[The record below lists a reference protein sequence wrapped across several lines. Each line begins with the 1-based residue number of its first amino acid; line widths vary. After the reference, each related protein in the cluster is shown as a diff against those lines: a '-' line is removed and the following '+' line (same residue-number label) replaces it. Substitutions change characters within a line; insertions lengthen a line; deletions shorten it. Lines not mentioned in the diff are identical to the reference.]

1 MKKLY
6 PFKFAPYAKEVVW
19 GGSSLVSGFGKTVP
33 MGEDGK
39 PSADSSHIGET
50 WEVSDMPGR
59 LSVVSNGFLAGN
71 DISDLMETYMGEI
84 VGDNVFDY
92 YNNQFPLL
100 IKLLDICGR
109 LSVQV
114 HPDDEK
120 AGERYGSYGKT
131 EFWYVVDAAPDAEV
145 YMGFAR
151 DTSASELYDAC
162 KAGTAQKLMN
172 VFHPKKG
179 DFFFVE
185 AGTVHAASSG
195 VIIAEVQEASDIT
208 FRLYD
213 WGRENNPATRREMHL
228 EEALDCIDF
237 KKYDEDKYHGHA
249 EKGFCNIASCRHF
262 GINSIDLAGPRNVDR
277 DEIESF
283 IVYICTEGAAEI
295 KADGESYSL
304 GRGETIL
311 VPAAVDEFTI
321 NPVVP
326 STHVLEVYMPHLSET
341 DGYFDAE

>member
-84 VGDNVFDY
+84 VGDNAFDY
-92 YNNQFPLL
+92 YNIQFPLL

-114 HPDDEK
+114 HPDDVT

-131 EFWYVVDAAPDAEV
+131 EFWYVIDAKPDAEV
-145 YMGFAR
+145 YMGFKR
-151 DTSASELYDAC
+151 DTSAAELYEAC
-162 KAGTAQKLMN
+162 KAGTAQELMN
-172 VFHPKKG
+172 VFHPRKG

-185 AGTVHAASSG
+185 AGTVHAAAGG
-195 VIIAEVQEASDIT
+195 VIIAEVQESSDIT

-237 KKYDEDKYHGHA
+237 KQYDESKYHGHA
-249 EKGFCNIASCRHF
+249 GKGVCSIASCNHF
-262 GINSIDLAGPRNVDR
+262 GINSIDLTAPRNVNR
-277 DEIESF
+277 EEIESF
-283 IVYICTEGAAEI
+283 VVYICTEGAAAI
-295 KADGESYSL
+295 DADGETYTL

-311 VPAAVDEFTI
+311 VPAAVDEFTVR
-321 NPVVP
+321 PV
-326 STHVLEVYMPHLSET
+326 SEGTHVLEVYLPHITET
-341 DGYFDAE
+341 DGYFDEQ

>member
-50 WEVSDMPGR
+50 WEVSDMPER

-84 VGDNVFDY
+84 VGDNAFDY
-92 YNNQFPLL
+92 YNIQFPLL

-114 HPDDEK
+114 HPDDVT

-131 EFWYVVDAAPDAEV
+131 EFWYVIDAKPDAEV
-145 YMGFAR
+145 YMGFRR
-151 DTSASELYDAC
+151 DTSAAELYEAC
-162 KAGTAQKLMN
+162 KAGTAQELMN
-172 VFHPKKG
+172 VFHPRKG

-185 AGTVHAASSG
+185 AGTVHAAAGG
-195 VIIAEVQEASDIT
+195 VIIAEVQESSDIT

-237 KKYDEDKYHGHA
+237 KQYDELKYHGHA
-249 EKGFCNIASCRHF
+249 GKGVCSIASCNHF
-262 GINSIDLAGPRNVDR
+262 GINSIDLTAPRNVNR
-277 DEIESF
+277 EEIESF
-283 IVYICTEGAAEI
+283 VVYICTEGAAAI
-295 KADGESYSL
+295 DADGETYTL

-311 VPAAVDEFTI
+311 VPAAVDEFTVR
-321 NPVVP
+321 PV
-326 STHVLEVYMPHLSET
+326 SEGTHVLEVYLPHITET
-341 DGYFDAE
+341 DGYFDEQ

>member
-6 PFKFAPYAKEVVW
+6 PLKFEAFAKEVVW
-19 GGSSLVSGFGKTVP
+19 GGSSLVSSFGKTVP
-33 MGEDGK
+33 TGDDGT
-39 PSADSSHIGET
+39 PSADATRIGET
-50 WEVSDMPGR
+50 WEVSDMSGR
-59 LSVVSNGFLAGN
+59 LSVVKNGFLAGN
-71 DISDLMETYMGEI
+71 DISDLMETYMGDL

-92 YNNQFPLL
+92 HNVQFPLL

-131 EFWYVVDAAPDAEV
+131 EFWYVIDAAPDASV

-151 DTSASELYDAC
+151 DTSAAELYEAC
-162 KAGTAQKLMN
+162 KAGTAQDLMN

-185 AGTVHAASSG
+185 AGTVHAASGG

-237 KKYDEDKYHGHA
+237 NKYNDEKYHGHA

-262 GINSIDLAGPRNVDR
+262 GINSIDLSSPRTVDR
-277 DEIESF
+277 DKIESF

-295 KADGESYSL
+295 VADGESYSL
-304 GRGETIL
+304 VKGETIL
-311 VPAAVDEFTI
+311 VPASVDDFSV
-321 NPVVP
+321 NPVSP
-326 STHVLEVYMPHLSET
+326 STHILEVYVPHLSET
-341 DGYFDAE
+341 DGYFDEE

>member
-33 MGEDGK
+33 MGEDGN
-39 PSADSSHIGET
+39 PSADPSHIGET
-50 WEVSDMPGR
+50 WEVSDMAGR

-84 VGDNVFDY
+84 VGDNAFDY
-92 YNNQFPLL
+92 YNIQFPLL

-114 HPDDEK
+114 HPDDVT

-131 EFWYVVDAAPDAEV
+131 EFWYVIDAKPDAEV
-145 YMGFAR
+145 YMGFKR
-151 DTSASELYDAC
+151 DTSAAELYAAC
-162 KAGTAQKLMN
+162 KAGTAQELMN

-185 AGTVHAASSG
+185 AGTVHAAAGG
-195 VIIAEVQEASDIT
+195 VIIAEVQESSDIT

-237 KKYDEDKYHGHA
+237 KQYDESKYHGHA
-249 EKGFCNIASCRHF
+249 GKGICNIASCNHF
-262 GINSIDLAGPRNVDR
+262 GINSIDLTAPRNVNR
-277 DEIESF
+277 EEIESF
-283 IVYICTEGAAEI
+283 VVYICTEGAAAI
-295 KADGESYSL
+295 DADGETYAL

-311 VPAAVDEFTI
+311 VPAAVDEFTVR
-321 NPVVP
+321 PV
-326 STHVLEVYMPHLSET
+326 SEGTHVLEVYLPHITET
-341 DGYFDAE
+341 DGYFDEQ